1 MIEYNL
7 FFVSKF
13 YNNIIFEEFGVLLEI
28 LFFKVGIFIVTFL
41 FYFLFEYGG
50 LMLYSYL

>member
-28 LFFKVGIFIVTFL
+28 LFFKVGIFIVF